1 MYWLV
6 KCNKQEMILSVSY
19 NVLVEMSR
27 LENRETIAFV
37 KGGTLAEGKI
47 GENSIYVSQVKI

>member
-1 MYWLV
+1 
-6 KCNKQEMILSVSY
+6 MILSVSY